1 MTRRVRDKMHI
12 TFLIGN
18 GFDRNL
24 GLNTTYSD
32 FVKVYKALKSD
43 SECVE
48 TFRAHIKGNEEKW
61 SAAEEAL
68 GQYTQYLQAGQ
79 GTMFSLCQS
88 DFCVHLADY
97 LNRQQERINYENN
110 RDKIKSAFGK
120 LNNLVEPFSADE
132 QTKIKELYQ
141 NHRSE
146 NIFFDFINFNYT
158 NTLDKCIDI
167 VKPVSGLL
175 GSHNY
180 NGSTLVHQIGKICH
194 VHGTVEGEMVF
205 GVNDESQ
212 ISKLEVFNGNDL
224 SKKFLIKKWTNET
237 QGENTDEKAYEI
249 LRSSKII
256 YVYGMALGVTDKLWW
271 NRICKWLGGDSSRH
285 LILHQYGMPSKG
297 VFQFTY
303 QQHIEQRRKNF
314 MELGEV
320 SQDKWT
326 LIGGR
331 IHITGENIFDKIKD
345 IADAAENPDNASHLD
360 STNLVAIR

>member
-1 MTRRVRDKMHI
+1 MHI

-24 GLNTTYSD
+24 GLKTTYSD
-32 FVKVYKALKSD
+32 FVKVYKTLKS
-43 SECVE
+43 SSPHIE
-48 TFRAHIKGNEEKW
+48 TFRRHINENEEKW

-68 GQYTQYLQAGQ
+68 GQYTQYLEPGQ
-79 GTMFSLCQS
+79 GTIFSMCQS

-97 LNRQQERINYENN
+97 LKGQQERINYEKNQ
-110 RDKIKSAFGK
+110 DKIKSAFGN
-120 LNNLVEPFSADE
+120 LNNLVAPLSADE
-132 QTKIKELYQ
+132 RTKLNELYQ

-158 NTLDKCIDI
+158 NTLDKCIEI
-167 VKPVSGLL
+167 IKPISGLL
-175 GSHNY
+175 GTHKYS
-180 NGSTLVHQIGKICH
+180 GSSLVHQIGKICH
-194 VHGTVEGEMVF
+194 VHGTVQGEMVF

-212 ISKLEVFNGNDL
+212 ISKLDVFNGNDL

-237 QGENTDEKAYEI
+237 QGENTDEKAYDI

-271 NRICKWLGGDSSRH
+271 NRICKWLGDDNTRH

-303 QQHIEQRRKNF
+303 QQHVEKGRKDF
-314 MELGEV
+314 MQLGGI

-331 IHITGENIFDKIKD
+331 IHLTGENIFEGIKD
-345 IADAAENPDNASHLD
+345 IADSPENPDNAASPA
-360 STNLVAIR
+360 STDLVVAR